1 MIQTY
6 TGKLFNPLA
15 GENEDCGPIELMDIA
30 HALSHLCRF
39 NGHTKRFY
47 SVGEHSLHVSAL
59 LEHHGPSIQAWG
71 LLHDAAEAYLG
82 DMVRP
87 IKKHMPDF
95 QAIED
100 RLLQRIAKRFDLVW
114 PIPDVVFDA
123 DDILL
128 ATEFRDLMQSPP
140 QTPLR
145 MQPIPPLPGWNA
157 YLPPLAQTP
166 FDTRQVFL
174 YEAHRLGLK

>member
-6 TGKLFNPLA
+6 TGKSFNPLA
-15 GENEDCGPIELMDIA
+15 GENEDCGPIELIDIA

-47 SVGEHSLHVSAL
+47 SVGEHSLHVACVLAHTSP
-59 LEHHGPSIQAWG
+59 ENQAWG

-87 IKKHMPDF
+87 IKQRMPEF
-95 QAIED
+95 KAIED

-123 DDILL
+123 DDIML
-128 ATEFRDLMQSPP
+128 ATEFRDLMHSPP
-140 QTPLR
+140 QSPLR
-145 MQPIPPLPGWNA
+145 MQPFTVPIPHHIGSPEVIRGL
-157 YLPPLAQTP
+157 
-166 FDTRQVFL
+166 FMTRAA
-174 YEAHRLGLK
+174 ELGLT

>member
-6 TGKLFNPLA
+6 TGKPFNPLA

-30 HALSHLCRF
+30 HALSNLCRF

-47 SVGEHSLHVSAL
+47 SVGEHSLYVSTL
-59 LEHHGPSIQAWG
+59 LEYHGPSIQAWG

-87 IKKHMPDF
+87 IKQRMPEF
-95 QAIED
+95 KAIEN
-100 RLLQRIAKRFDLVW
+100 RLLQRIAKRFDLAW
-114 PIPDVVFDA
+114 PIPNVVFDA
-123 DDILL
+123 DDIML
-128 ATEFRDLMQSPP
+128 ATEFRDLMHSPP

-145 MQPIPPLPGWNA
+145 MQPFPVVIPHHIGLPEVIRE
-157 YLPPLAQTP
+157 L
-166 FDTRQVFL
+166 FMTRAVK
-174 YEAHRLGLK
+174 LGLK

>member
-6 TGKLFNPLA
+6 TGKLFNPLTN
-15 GENEDCGPIELMDIA
+15 ENEDCGPIVLMDIA
-30 HALSHLCRF
+30 HALSNLCRF

-59 LEHHGPSIQAWG
+59 LEHHGPNIQAWG

-87 IKKHMPDF
+87 IKQRMPEF
-95 QAIED
+95 KAIED

>member
-6 TGKLFNPLA
+6 TGKPFNPLA

-30 HALSHLCRF
+30 HAHSHLCRS
-39 NGHTKRFY
+39 NGQTKRFH
-47 SVGEHSLHVSAL
+47 SVGRHSQHVSAW
-59 LEHHGPSIQAWG
+59 LEHHEPLIQAWG

-87 IKKHMPDF
+87 IKQRMPDF

-100 RLLQRIAKRFDLVW
+100 RLLQCIAKRFDLVW

-123 DDILL
+123 DDIVL

>member
-6 TGKLFNPLA
+6 TGKSFNPLA
-15 GENEDCGPIELMDIA
+15 FENEDYGPIDLMDIA

-59 LEHHGPSIQAWG
+59 LEHHGPNIQAWG
-71 LLHDAAEAYLG
+71 LLHDAAEAYRG
-82 DMVRP
+82 DIVRP
-87 IKKHMPDF
+87 IKQRMPQF
-95 QAIED
+95 KAIED
-100 RLLQRIAKRFDLVW
+100 GLLPRIAKRFDLVW

>member
-6 TGKLFNPLA
+6 SGELFNPLA
-15 GENEDCGPIELMDIA
+15 AEGEECGSIHLFDIA
-30 HALSHLCRF
+30 HALSNLCRF

-47 SVGEHSLHVSAL
+47 SVGEHSLNVSSL
-59 LEHHGPSIQAWG
+59 LAHHAPVIQAWG
-71 LLHDAAEAYLG
+71 LLHDSAEAYLG

-87 IKKHMPDF
+87 IKKRMPDF
-95 QAIED
+95 QVIEN
-100 RLLQRIAKRFDLVW
+100 RLLQRIAKRFGLPW
-114 PIPDVVFDA
+114 PIPAVVFDA
-123 DDILL
+123 DDIML

-140 QTPLR
+140 QSMLR
-145 MQPIPPLPGWNA
+145 MQPIPPLPEWNTF
-157 YLPPLAQTP
+157 LPPLAQTP

>member
-15 GENEDCGPIELMDIA
+15 LENEDCGPIDLMDIA

-47 SVGEHSLHVSAL
+47 SVGEHSLHVSCVLAQTSP
-59 LEHHGPSIQAWG
+59 ENQAWG

-87 IKKHMPDF
+87 IKKRMPDF
-95 QAIED
+95 QVIED
-100 RLLQRIAKRFDLVW
+100 RLLQRIAKRFGLPW
-114 PIPDVVFDA
+114 PIPAVVFDA
-123 DDILL
+123 DDIML

-140 QTPLR
+140 QSPLM
-145 MQPIPPLPGWNA
+145 MQPIPPLPEWNA
-157 YLPPLAQTP
+157 FLPSLAQTP

>member
-6 TGKLFNPLA
+6 TGKSFNLLP

-59 LEHHGPSIQAWG
+59 LEHHEPLIQAWG

-87 IKKHMPDF
+87 IKQRMPDF

-100 RLLQRIAKRFDLVW
+100 RLLQCIAKRFDLVW
-114 PIPDVVFDA
+114 PIPYVVLDA
-123 DDILL
+123 DDIVL

>member
-6 TGKLFNPLA
+6 TGKLFNPLTN
-15 GENEDCGPIELMDIA
+15 ENEDCGPIVLMDIA
-30 HALSHLCRF
+30 HALSNLCRF

-47 SVGEHSLHVSAL
+47 SVGEHSLYVSTL
-59 LEHHGPSIQAWG
+59 LEHHGPNIQTWG

-100 RLLQRIAKRFDLVW
+100 RLLQRIARRFGLAW

-123 DDILL
+123 DDIML
-128 ATEFRDLMQSPP
+128 ATEFRDLMNAPP
-140 QTPLR
+140 QSPLR
-145 MQPIPPLPGWNA
+145 MPPFPVAIPQHIGSPEVIREL
-157 YLPPLAQTP
+157 
-166 FDTRQVFL
+166 FMTR
-174 YEAHRLGLK
+174 AASLGLT

>member
-6 TGKLFNPLA
+6 TGKSFNPLP

-59 LEHHGPSIQAWG
+59 LAHHEPLIQAWG

-87 IKKHMPDF
+87 IKQRMPEF
-95 QAIED
+95 IAIED
-100 RLLQRIAKRFDLVW
+100 RLLQCIAKRFDLVW

-123 DDILL
+123 DDSML
-128 ATEFRDLMQSPP
+128 ATEFRDLMHSPP

-145 MQPIPPLPGWNA
+145 MQPFPVVIPHHIGLPEVIRE
-157 YLPPLAQTP
+157 L
-166 FDTRQVFL
+166 FMTRAVK
-174 YEAHRLGLK
+174 LGLK

>member
-1 MIQTY
+1 MPTSR
-6 TGKLFNPLA
+6 PLVEGDRVVGIA
-15 GENEDCGPIELMDIA
+15 DSPIPIIGDA
-30 HALSHLCRF
+30 YYWQR
-39 NGHTKRFY
+39 
-47 SVGEHSLHVSAL
+47 
-59 LEHHGPSIQAWG
+59 SIQAWG

-87 IKKHMPDF
+87 IKQRMPEF
-95 QAIED
+95 KAIEN
-100 RLLQRIAKRFDLVW
+100 RLLQRIAKRFDLAW
-114 PIPDVVFDA
+114 PIPNVVFDA
-123 DDILL
+123 DDIML
-128 ATEFRDLMQSPP
+128 ATEFRDLMHSPP

>member
-6 TGKLFNPLA
+6 TGKPFNPLA

-47 SVGEHSLHVSAL
+47 SVGEHSLHVACVLAHTSP
-59 LEHHGPSIQAWG
+59 ENQAWG

-100 RLLQRIAKRFDLVW
+100 RLLQRIAKRFGLAW
-114 PIPDVVFDA
+114 PIPDVVFVV
-123 DDILL
+123 DDIML
-128 ATEFRDLMQSPP
+128 ATEFRDLMHSPP

-145 MQPIPPLPGWNA
+145 MQPFPVVIPHHIGLPEVIRE
-157 YLPPLAQTP
+157 L
-166 FDTRQVFL
+166 FL
-174 YEAHRLGLK
+174 TQAAKLGLK

>member
-6 TGKLFNPLA
+6 TGKSFNPLA

-47 SVGEHSLHVSAL
+47 SVGEHSLYVSTL
-59 LEHHGPSIQAWG
+59 LEHHEPAIQAWG

-87 IKKHMPDF
+87 IKQRMPEF
-95 QAIED
+95 KAIED
-100 RLLQRIAKRFDLVW
+100 RLLQRIAKRFGLAW
-114 PIPDVVFDA
+114 PIPNVVFDA
-123 DDILL
+123 DDIML
-128 ATEFRDLMQSPP
+128 ATEFRDLMHSPP

-145 MQPIPPLPGWNA
+145 MQPFPVVIPHHIGLPEVIRE
-157 YLPPLAQTP
+157 L
-166 FDTRQVFL
+166 FL
-174 YEAHRLGLK
+174 TQAAKLGLK